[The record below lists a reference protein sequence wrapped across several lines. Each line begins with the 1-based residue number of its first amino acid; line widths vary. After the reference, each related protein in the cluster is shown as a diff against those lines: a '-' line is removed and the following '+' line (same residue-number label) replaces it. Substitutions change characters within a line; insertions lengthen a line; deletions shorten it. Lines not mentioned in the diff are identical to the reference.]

1 MGGWE
6 SNIFHFSSKVCSR
19 LYQNFHS
26 CSVSALCVFKY
37 ALKSTVIVE
46 QRSQNF
52 HCLKIFIKNP
62 TRREKIIIEEKS
74 NE

>member
-26 CSVSALCVFKY
+26 CSVSALGVFKY

-46 QRSQNF
+46 NVHKTF
-52 HCLKIFIKNP
+52 
-62 TRREKIIIEEKS
+62 TA
-74 NE
+74 